1 MLQKINQKLNNISK
15 KQKIMKKTIIIE
27 SLILAIVIWSNQAI
41 IVEDDILAI

>member
-27 SLILAIVIWSNQAI
+27 SLILAIVI
-41 IVEDDILAI
+41 